1 MAETIPSQS
10 WVIPRPIV
18 NRILTHAMQTAP
30 QECVGLLSGSQRQI
44 KGWHPMTNDLHH
56 ERRFLA
62 DPSQQIQIMKDLRH
76 RGEEIVAIY
85 HSHPGSAAQPS
96 SRDLQESH
104 YPDALYLI
112 VSLDTLGRLD
122 MNGFLLRDGN
132 AEPQELTICG

>member
-1 MAETIPSQS
+1 MVASTPPQS
-10 WVIPRPIV
+10 WIIPRPIV

-30 QECVGLLSGSQRQI
+30 QECVGLLSGNQRQI
-44 KGWHPMTNDLHH
+44 KGWHPMTNHWHH

-62 DPSQQIQIMKDLRH
+62 DPSQQIQIMKELRS

-85 HSHPGSAAQPS
+85 HSHPQAAAQPS
-96 SRDLQESH
+96 YRDLQESH

-122 MNGFLLRDGN
+122 MNGFLLRDGA
-132 AEPQELTICG
+132 AEPQELTLCD